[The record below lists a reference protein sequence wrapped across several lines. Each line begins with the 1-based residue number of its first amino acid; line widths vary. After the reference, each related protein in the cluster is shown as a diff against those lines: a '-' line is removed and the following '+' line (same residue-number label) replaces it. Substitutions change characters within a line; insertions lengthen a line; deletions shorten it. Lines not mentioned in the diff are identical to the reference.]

1 MTAERLR
8 EELDKMYQEMVAK
21 EQTEYTLGY
30 KNAIID
36 ISILADMVASY
47 EEKLKK
53 LIIRKSNELY
63 TKAMQATSKSEYDEY
78 MTMSLAVGA
87 VLVYFEEKDG
97 R

>member
-8 EELDKMYQEMVAK
+8 KELDDMYHESDSPEYRRAITDIVPMV
-21 EQTEYTLGY
+21 
-30 KNAIID
+30 
-36 ISILADMVASY
+36 DMVASY
-47 EEKLKK
+47 ENLVKK
-53 LIIRKSNELY
+53 LIVRKSNELY

-97 R
+97 CD

>member
-8 EELDKMYQEMVAK
+8 KELDDMYREMVGK
-21 EQTEYTLGY
+21 EQTEYILGY

-36 ISILADMVASY
+36 ISIMANMVTSY
-47 EEKLKK
+47 EEKVKK
-53 LIIRKSNELY
+53 LIVRKSNELY

-87 VLVYFEEKDG
+87 VLIYFEEDDG
-97 R
+97 